1 MKFEELKLNIESF
14 LNAKPLEEEDIY
26 VENHLA
32 NVAEKE
38 MNGCDGILFTDDKNH
53 TQAMRTEIIKKYR
66 DKFVNWKHAFEGF
79 IQRLSEV
86 KTENSSSKTTSELN
100 KLIREKEETMESA
113 RVVFSREN
121 NYKDAQTEKEGTHD
135 RYHRMLKDNGGKPPR
150 MTPFWV
156 YLPGLIGVGVVEALI
171 NYSTFEEKFDAA
183 GLAMGMT
190 LVIACVFAAVSHVH
204 GGYLKQRH
212 ALIGRDV
219 EKSKRNQ
226 TYIVQAVAS
235 LLLAVALAGL
245 IMIRYYVIQ
254 DEISQS
260 PFGNGLPG
268 AGLPGAETEDPSVWA
283 LLMPTILFNL
293 AVWGLGTFVSYWVHD
308 ARPDFKEAKRDY
320 EKAAKK
326 FRVLDNKLN
335 EEYDQIDAKFTR
347 ETSELKNRIEIE
359 SKEAQKAQQL
369 ISLLEQEHNKMVEAT
384 LLRINDG
391 LRQYRNTFVSI
402 AKSKNKLDLKVGAQ
416 QFDLDTY
423 LSIEIDFNSH
433 NLSV

>member
-14 LNAKPLEEEDIY
+14 LSTKRLEEEDVY
-26 VENHLA
+26 VENHLV

-38 MNGCDGILFTDDKNH
+38 MSGCDDILFTDDNNH

-66 DKFVNWKHAFEGF
+66 DKFVNWKHTFEGF
-79 IQRLSEV
+79 VQRLSEV
-86 KTENSSSKTTSELN
+86 KEENSSSKTTSELN
-100 KLIREKEETMESA
+100 KLVRDKEETMESA
-113 RVVFSREN
+113 RTVFSREN
-121 NYKDAQTEKEGTHD
+121 NYKDAQTEKEGTHS

-156 YLPGLIGVGVVEALI
+156 YLPGLIGVGAVEALI

-190 LVIACVFAAVSHVH
+190 LIIAFVFAAVSHVH

-226 TYIVQAVAS
+226 TLIVQAVAS
-235 LLLAVALAGL
+235 LLLMVALAGL
-245 IMIRYYVIQ
+245 IIIRYYVIQ
-254 DEISQS
+254 DEINQAPMANS
-260 PFGNGLPG
+260 LPG
-268 AGLPGAETEDPSVWA
+268 LGLPGAETGEPSVWA
-283 LLMPTILFNL
+283 LLFPTILFNL
-293 AVWGLGTFVSYWVHD
+293 AVWGLGTFISYWVHD

-335 EEYDQIDAKFTR
+335 EEYDQIEAKFVR
-347 ETSELKNRIEIE
+347 ETTELKSRIEIE
-359 SKEAQKAQQL
+359 SKEALKAQQL
-369 ISLLEQEHNKMVEAT
+369 ISLLEQEYNKMVEAS

-391 LRQYRNTFVSI
+391 LRQYRNAFVSI
-402 AKSKNKLDLKVGAQ
+402 AKAKGKLGLKVGAQ
-416 QFDLDTY
+416 QIDLDTY
-423 LSIEIDFNSH
+423 LSIDIDFNSQ
-433 NLSV
+433 NLAA